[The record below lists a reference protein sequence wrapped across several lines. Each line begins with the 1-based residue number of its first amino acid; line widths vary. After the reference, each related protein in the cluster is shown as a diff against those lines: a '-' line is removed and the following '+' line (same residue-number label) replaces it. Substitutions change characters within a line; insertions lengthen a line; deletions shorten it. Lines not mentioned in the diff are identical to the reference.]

1 MRSYREAQ
9 QVADALSGLGVL
21 MRFACMWDPKAYKA
35 RQHTV
40 AGLRKDMLLIRCASP
55 WWQHDGCAS
64 LCCVVE
70 TSNTTG
76 AGFVATLWVS
86 PLAAF
91 AAGRPKLQGQ
101 LTGLVDGMLKQ
112 SGGVCLQP

>member
-40 AGLRKDMLLIRCASP
+40 AGLRKDMLLIRCALP
-55 WWQHDGCAS
+55 WWQHSATCTALPVWTAVG
-64 LCCVVE
+64 V
-70 TSNTTG
+70 T
-76 AGFVATLWVS
+76 VAYS
-86 PLAAF
+86 QRPAAA
-91 AAGRPKLQGQ
+91 AAGKRGY
-101 LTGLVDGMLKQ
+101 
-112 SGGVCLQP
+112 